1 MQLSSLSAQL
11 SERLADTLAE
21 WCAEH
26 IVFTLRLRAQIN
38 FVTFSELN
46 GAKQILILRHCL
58 AVIGGQPY
66 PLSDSRLDRLRV
78 RLATGVRLTAGDCLV
93 QCNAERITI
102 MAEFGR
108 MPEPEL
114 TVQAGRIYRFDKR
127 WLIRATEDG
136 VIRRL
141 GPAGW
146 AKRSHSCNFQSLS
159 DWTARM
165 GAMIPVLH
173 GLDGRRY
180 CPHFIERR
188 FVYSGF
194 EFNPAQQDSAATRA
208 FCASSLPV
216 DGSWSLPVDGS
227 WAVINTDIN
236 DR

>member
-1 MQLSSLSAQL
+1 MQ
-11 SERLADTLAE
+11 
-21 WCAEH
+21 
-26 IVFTLRLRAQIN
+26 
-38 FVTFSELN
+38 
-46 GAKQILILRHCL
+46 G
-58 AVIGGQPY
+58 
-66 PLSDSRLDRLRV
+66 
-78 RLATGVRLTAGDCLV
+78 
-93 QCNAERITI
+93 NAERITI

-127 WLIRATEDG
+127 WLIRTTKDG

-146 AKRSHSCNFQSLS
+146 AKRSQSSNFQSLS
-159 DWTARM
+159 NWTARM

-180 CPHFIERR
+180 CPHFKEITG
-188 FVYSGF
+188 VYSGF
-194 EFNPAQQDSAATRA
+194 EFNPAQQNSAALRA
-208 FCASSLPV
+208 FCAS
-216 DGSWSLPVDGS
+216 SLPVDGS